1 MIKWRDVLKALVCCG
16 TVLFVVLGIIW
27 AIETQWKIEAL
38 QEDIEKLRSAQRP
51 LVQLEGKYLNVF
63 TSEREVI
70 IETAESKEV
79 DRSR

>member
-1 MIKWRDVLKALVCCG
+1 MITWRDVVKALICCG
-16 TVLFVVLGIIW
+16 ALLFMLLGALW
-27 AIETQWKIEAL
+27 AWETQWKIEAL
-38 QEDIEKLRSAQRP
+38 QEDMEKLRSAQRP